1 MKISLKI
8 RYEEE
13 DEIVASSDRL
23 VTDDIFSFK
32 KNFKLFD
39 FKFNQKISNK
49 NDL

>member
-32 KNFKLFD
+32 NFKLFD